1 MKKKGFTLLE
11 ILVVIGII
19 MILVGMMTASYS
31 TAQKKARD
39 TKRKSDLKEIQNA
52 MEQYYSVCGYVYP
65 TSPITSGIICLS
77 PSTAIMPTVPVDPL
91 TTPYVPTPATPTNYV
106 ICTNGKLET
115 ETAPYCVSSQQ

>member
-19 MILVGMMTASYS
+19 MVLVGMMTASYS

-39 TKRKSDLKEIQNA
+39 AKRKSDLKEIQNA
-52 MEQYYSVCGYVYP
+52 MEQYYSVCSYKYP
-65 TSPITSGIICLS
+65 TAISGGIICLS

-91 TTPYVPTPATPTNYV
+91 TTPYVHNPNTATNYK
-106 ICTNGKLET
+106 ICTFSNLET
-115 ETAPYCVSSQQ
+115 EAAKFCVSSQQ